1 MTTVE
6 PIRRE
11 RSDEHRPRRILGI
24 VLAVLLAISTF
35 ATATLMWTD
44 HYVFDSKRFAARAD
58 SILDS
63 PAVRAALAEEITTV
77 VIATGSSE
85 VASFRAVIKPAV
97 ELLIG
102 TPVFR
107 RIFRNGLVEAHNYL
121 FTQDGNAAVVNL
133 SQAFGILTA
142 SLQLSNS
149 SVTSYL
155 PETTD
160 TFLVNLGNTIQGLK
174 LWKISRTVADFGWL
188 GLGIT
193 ALLAV
198 ATVAIDRDRRRGTF
212 RLGIA
217 VVVAGALVFAAALV
231 AEIVAGSYGSTPVLE
246 QAIAAAA
253 EAFLSDYRTGGLWLI
268 GLGAAVA
275 AFATASAP
283 TAAPTTVRGL
293 AESLQRRARRF
304 APSTTRT
311 RVAAALATMAA
322 GGAILAWTDEF
333 FELVAVAVA
342 ASLLYLGA
350 ARLLA
355 EIGRVGV
362 TPPVPTDGTAHDRTW
377 HPRFASM
384 AVGTVV
390 VLSVVV
396 IVGILATADARARAS
411 GDNQRTCNGFAELC
425 DRRLD
430 EVAFAG
436 AHNAMSVSTDP
447 GWLFFEQG
455 RSIPAQL
462 DSGIRALLVKTH
474 YGIPTAIRFTGT
486 DLVITDKSAELY
498 VDANS
503 AEGELTPAQQ
513 AALDRATEA
522 ARNVD
527 PNLRDIYLCHVNC
540 EFGATRFATVLG
552 YVRQFLNRNPDE
564 VVILFVGNYVAD
576 ADTDKVFREAKLLD
590 RLWRYDP
597 SAPLP
602 TLAELIDSGRNIIYL
617 GEFTRTVN
625 PDRPWDVPGYGI
637 FQDNPYTYTTAEQ
650 LLTPGAPGYTGDAT
664 VTGPVPDTTIPA
676 DGGAP
681 VFSPDW
687 TGLPSCRP
695 NRGTPESPLFQ
706 INHWVTPSG
715 APPTVAQAR
724 IVNSYSVLSP
734 AVRNCIIQRSAFP
747 TIVGVNFAETGDL
760 FRVVN
765 ELNGVG

>member
-6 PIRRE
+6 PKPRE
-11 RSDEHRPRRILGI
+11 RSGEGRPRRILGI
-24 VLAVLLAISTF
+24 ALAVLLSISTF
-35 ATATLMWTD
+35 ATATLLWTD
-44 HYVFDSKRFAARAD
+44 HYVFDAKRFAARAD

-63 PAVRAALAEEITTV
+63 PAVRAALADEITST

-85 VASFRAVIKPAV
+85 VASFRAVIRPTV

-107 RIFRNGLVEAHNYL
+107 RIFRNGLVELHNYL
-121 FTQDGNAAVVNL
+121 FTKDGNAAVVNL

-142 SLQLSNS
+142 SLQVSNS
-149 SVTSYL
+149 SVASLL
-155 PETTD
+155 PESTD
-160 TFLVNLGNTIQGLK
+160 TFLVNLGNTIQGLE
-174 LWKISRTVADFGWL
+174 LWRVSSDVADFGWL
-188 GLGIT
+188 GLGLT

-217 VVVAGALVFAAALV
+217 VVVAGALVFVAALV

-246 QAIAAAA
+246 QAISGAAS
-253 EAFLSDYRTGGLWLI
+253 AFLSDYRTGGLWLV

-283 TAAPTTVRGL
+283 TAAPTTARGL

-304 APSTTRT
+304 TPTTTPT
-311 RVAAALATMAA
+311 RVVAALAMMAA
-322 GGAILAWTDEF
+322 GGAVLAWTEVF

-342 ASLLYLGA
+342 ATLLYLGA

-355 EIGRVGV
+355 VIGRVGV
-362 TPPVPTDGTAHDRTW
+362 TPPVPAGEVARERTW
-377 HPRFASM
+377 HPRLASM
-384 AVGTVV
+384 ALGTLV
-390 VLSVVV
+390 VLAVLV
-396 IVGILATADARARAS
+396 IGGMWATADARARAT
-411 GDNQRTCNGFAELC
+411 GDDQRTCNGFAELC

-474 YGIPTAIRFTGT
+474 YGIPTTIRFTGT

-498 VDANS
+498 VDAS
-503 AEGELTPAQQ
+503 AAETELTPAQQ
-513 AALDRATEA
+513 IALDRSTEA

-552 YVRQFLNRNPDE
+552 YVRQFVNRNPDE

-576 ADTDKVFREAKLLD
+576 VDTDKVFREARLLD

-637 FQDNPYTYTTAEQ
+637 FQDNPYTYTSAAE

-664 VTGPVPDTTIPA
+664 VDGPVPDTVVPA
-676 DGGAP
+676 TGGPP
-681 VFSPDW
+681 VFSADW

-706 INHWVTPSG
+706 INHWVTPAG

-724 IVNSYSVLSP
+724 IVNSYSVLAP
-734 AVRNCIIQRSAFP
+734 AVRNCMIQRRAFP
-747 TIVGVNFAETGDL
+747 TIVGVNFAETGEL